1 MKNEYLHN
9 FACWAAARAVQNPN
23 LKGTNTKTIKNAI
36 ELLDL
41 FSFVENP
48 ERLSDYPIIHDKLV
62 VGLLNK
68 LNWVDQENRYGVAAK
83 IIAIYFKVAIIIPEK
98 AQIAIIESI
107 YPPIDAHNLKKLK
120 TIKNS
125 KWTKLNKEKFDE
137 IIIALKKHTK
147 DNQLSFINFEAE
159 NHLITNNQQK

>member
-83 IIAIYFKVAIIIPEK
+83 IIAIYFKVSIILPSK
-98 AQIAIIESI
+98 APNKIINNI
-107 YPPIDAHNLKKLK
+107 YPPMDANNIHRLKGFKK
-120 TIKNS
+120 ST
-125 KWTKLNKEKFDE
+125 WTKMGKTEFSNIIEGLNDYILQNKMTYIE
-137 IIIALKKHTK
+137 
-147 DNQLSFINFEAE
+147 FESK
-159 NHLITNNQQK
+159 NPLNR